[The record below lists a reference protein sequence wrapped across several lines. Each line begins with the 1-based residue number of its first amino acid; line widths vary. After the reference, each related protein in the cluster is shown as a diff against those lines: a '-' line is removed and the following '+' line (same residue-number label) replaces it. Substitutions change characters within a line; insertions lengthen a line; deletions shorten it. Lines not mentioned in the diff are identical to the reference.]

1 MNNDVGRGKGI
12 ERRSSFFYV
21 HGVMGCWR
29 KWRDMVIIMEETVEL
44 MACVVVCVVCHLL
57 YSPLCSCSPPMG
69 CPRSPLAAS
78 PDLAHS
84 TLFKLC
90 SFILFL
96 GFFFF
101 YY

>member
-1 MNNDVGRGKGI
+1 
-12 ERRSSFFYV
+12 
-21 HGVMGCWR
+21 MGCWR

-101 YY
+101 LFKKKRKIQSPVTTKKHVGNF